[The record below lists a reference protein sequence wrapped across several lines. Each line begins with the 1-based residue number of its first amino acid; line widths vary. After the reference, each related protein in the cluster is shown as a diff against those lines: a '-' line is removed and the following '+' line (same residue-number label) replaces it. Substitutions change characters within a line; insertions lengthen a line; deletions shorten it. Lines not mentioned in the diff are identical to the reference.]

1 MFLCCTVPPEIT
13 PCQLVCQAEGGT
25 IIAVR
30 APSVIDGTKCISEE
44 SPTAVCIQGAC
55 TVSPAV
61 TINNTANNRQ
71 YW

>member
-1 MFLCCTVPPEIT
+1 M
-13 PCQLVCQAEGGT
+13 CQAEGGT

-61 TINNTANNRQ
+61 TINKM
-71 YW
+71 